1 MTDQPKPS
9 ERLKDELTI
18 AELKADVPPK
28 TLLTALLAAQIKASA
43 LNLVPDGANPAFKSK
58 YVKLDGLLKAV
69 LPILNANGLVW
80 TTFPTT
86 ADGELALHY
95 SLTHAATGETM
106 NATMP
111 LLLDKQNSQGFG
123 SAITYARR
131 QSIMAVLGLAAGE
144 DDDGQKASIPRSEQP
159 TKANDDDPDRL
170 LNKEETALV
179 IDSLTKWAHRHP
191 EKDRDMLLRGAEVD
205 DLGAITVRQGREIMR
220 KTGKPAAPK

>member
-1 MTDQPKPS
+1 MT
-9 ERLKDELTI
+9 E
-18 AELKADVPPK
+18 AKAAD
-28 TLLTALLAAQIKASA
+28 TLLSALLRAQAKAST
-43 LNLVPDGANPAFKSK
+43 LNLAPDGTNPAFKSK
-58 YVKLDGLLKAV
+58 YVKLDNLLKAT

-86 ADGELALHY
+86 ADGEPALHY

-159 TKANDDDPDRL
+159 TKAETPDKDRL
-170 LNKEETALV
+170 LTDEERGAVLKAM
-179 IDSLTKWAHRHP
+179 SGHRD
-191 EKDRDMLLRGAEVD
+191 KDMLLRSVGCD
-205 DLGAITVRQGREIMR
+205 DLDSLTVGMAWELRR
-220 KTGKPAAPK
+220 KLGPAK